1 MNKLLEMRNKF
12 SQSWSKL
19 SGSKKIAYS
28 LLMLVVTVALI
39 YFLVAATKAKYDVL
53 FSNMTAED
61 SGAIVSK
68 LKEKKVDYKITGS
81 SILVPKADVD
91 SLTME
96 LMSEVEITEGS
107 DGFELFDSGKMAPTD
122 TETKIMYQRALSGE
136 IERAIKSFSEI
147 EGAKVNLVLPENT
160 AFVRET
166 EPARASVTLKL
177 KAGTNLNSS
186 QVKAI
191 VSLLTGAV
199 QNLPKENVSIV
210 SDKFK
215 LLTEGLYDAEED
227 NLTASTDKQQALK
240 GEVEKDF
247 EAKIMKVLE
256 PIYKDG
262 VRVSVNTELD
272 FDAVKRN
279 TVKYDPEGTIVSEH
293 ITETF
298 NNNSGNGLSTSPV
311 DEGSKNTIGATTS
324 DGIGTTQ
331 LDGNVV
337 NRDITRNNEI
347 SKIEETIIQA
357 PGSVSKITTSVVL
370 DGNLDEATRASVN
383 NLVAST
389 IGYSEERGDSI
400 SIEGLVFNNESKKAA
415 EQALLDIDIA
425 DNLANRKAL
434 YTRIAYGVLGIIL
447 FIIFIVIIRKS
458 SKKTEKTSGG
468 IDNLIGENVMPK
480 EPEYFEPIEFDSN
493 NKKSNM
499 EKQVKKYAA
508 DKPEQVADIIKSWLT
523 EDER

>member
-19 SGSKKIAYS
+19 SGSKRIAYS
-28 LLMLVVTVALI
+28 LLMVVVTVTLI
-39 YFLVAATKAKYDVL
+39 YFLVAATSTKYDVL

-61 SGAIVSK
+61 SGAIVAK
-68 LKEKKVDYKITGS
+68 LKDKKVDYKITGS

-91 SLTME
+91 SLRME
-96 LMSEVEITEGS
+96 LMSEVKITEGS

-122 TETKIMYQRALSGE
+122 TETKIMYQRALAGE

-177 KAGTNLNSS
+177 KAGTKLDNS

-199 QNLPKENVSIV
+199 ENLPKENVSIV
-210 SDKFK
+210 SDKFV

-240 GEVEKDF
+240 GEVEKNL

-256 PIYKDG
+256 PIYKTG
-262 VRVSVNTELD
+262 VKVSVNTELD
-272 FDAVKRN
+272 FDAVKQN
-279 TVKYDPEGTIVSEH
+279 TVKYDPKGTIVSSH
-293 ITETF
+293 DIETW
-298 NNNSGNGLSTSPV
+298 NDNSGNGLSTSPV
-311 DEGSKNTIGATTS
+311 DEGSKNTIETT
-324 DGIGTTQ
+324 TP
-331 LDGNVV
+331 DGNAV
-337 NRDITRNNEI
+337 NRELTKNYEI
-347 SKIEETIIQA
+347 SKTEENIIKA
-357 PGSVSKITTSVVL
+357 PGGISKITTSVVL

-400 SIEGLVFNNESKKAA
+400 SIEGLFFNTESKKAA

-425 DNLANRKAL
+425 DKLADRKVL

-447 FIIFIVIIRKS
+447 FIILIVVIRKA
-458 SKKTEKTSGG
+458 SKNTEKASGG
-468 IDNLIGENVMPK
+468 IDSLIGDNVMPK
-480 EPEYFEPIEFDSN
+480 QPEYFEPIEFDTN
-493 NKKSNM
+493 NKKLNM

>member
-28 LLMLVVTVALI
+28 LLMVVVTVALI
-39 YFLVAATKAKYDVL
+39 YFLVAATKTKYAVL

-61 SGAIVSK
+61 SGAIVAK
-68 LKEKKVDYKITGS
+68 LKDNKVDYKITGG

-91 SLTME
+91 SLRME

-122 TETKIMYQRALSGE
+122 TETKIMYQRALAGE

-166 EPARASVTLKL
+166 EPARASVTLAL
-177 KAGTNLNSS
+177 KAGTKLDNS

-210 SDKFK
+210 SDKFV
-215 LLTEGLYDAEED
+215 LLTEGLFDAEQD
-227 NLTASTDKQQALK
+227 NLTASTDKQQVLK
-240 GEVEKDF
+240 AQIEKNL
-247 EAKIMKVLE
+247 EAKIMNVLE

-272 FDAVKRN
+272 FDAVERN
-279 TVKYDPEGTIVSEH
+279 TVKYDPEGTIVSLHE
-293 ITETF
+293 IETW
-298 NNNSGNGLSTSPV
+298 NDNSGTGLSTSPV
-311 DEGSKNTIGATTS
+311 DEASKNTIETITP
-324 DGIGTTQ
+324 
-331 LDGNVV
+331 DGNVV
-337 NRDITRNNEI
+337 NREITRNNEI

-389 IGYSEERGDSI
+389 IGYSQERGDSI
-400 SIEGLVFNNESKKAA
+400 SIEGLFFDTESKKAA
-415 EQALLDIDIA
+415 EQALLDIDSA
-425 DNLANRKAL
+425 DKLAARKTL
-434 YTRIAYGVLGIIL
+434 YTRIAFGVIGIIL
-447 FIIFIVIIRKS
+447 FIIMLVVIRKA
-458 SKKTEKTSGG
+458 SKKKDKTSAS
-468 IDNLIGENVMPK
+468 IDSLIGDNIAPK
-480 EPEYFEPIEFDSN
+480 QQEYFEPIQFDTN
-493 NKKSNM
+493 NEKSNM
-499 EKQVKKYAA
+499 EKQVKKYAE

>member
-28 LLMLVVTVALI
+28 LLMVVVTVALI
-39 YFLVAATKAKYDVL
+39 YFLVAATKTKYDVL
-53 FSNMTAED
+53 FSNMTVED
-61 SGAIVSK
+61 SGAIVAK

-91 SLTME
+91 GLRME

-136 IERAIKSFSEI
+136 IERSIKSFSEI
-147 EGAKVNLVLPENT
+147 EGVKVNLVLPENT

-177 KAGTNLNSS
+177 KAGTKLDNS

-199 QNLPKENVSIV
+199 ENLPKENVSIV

-215 LLTEGLYDAEED
+215 LLTEGLYDEEEG
-227 NLTASTDKQQALK
+227 NLTASTDKQQVLK
-240 GEVEKDF
+240 GEVEKNL

-256 PIYKDG
+256 PIYKNG

-272 FDAVKRN
+272 FDSVKQN
-279 TVKYDPEGTIVSEH
+279 TVKYDPEGTIVSSH
-293 ITETF
+293 DIETW
-298 NNNSGNGLSTSPV
+298 NDNTGNGLSTSPV
-311 DEGSKNTIGATTS
+311 DEGSKNTIATT
-324 DGIGTTQ
+324 TP
-331 LDGNVV
+331 DGNSI
-337 NRDITRNNEI
+337 NRELTRNYEI
-347 SKIEETIIQA
+347 SKIEENIIKA
-357 PGSVSKITTSVVL
+357 PGGISKITTSVVL

-389 IGYSEERGDSI
+389 IGYSEVRGDSI
-400 SIEGLVFNNESKKAA
+400 SIEGLSFNTEGKKAA

-425 DNLANRKAL
+425 DKLANKKAL
-434 YTRIAYGVLGIIL
+434 YTRIAFGALGIIL
-447 FIIFIVIIRKS
+447 FIILLVAIRKAG
-458 SKKTEKTSGG
+458 KNKDKTSAG
-468 IDNLIGENVMPK
+468 IDSLIGDNVTPK
-480 EPEYFEPIEFDSN
+480 QPEHFEPIEFDSN
-493 NKKSNM
+493 SKNANM
-499 EKQVKKYAA
+499 EKQVKKYAE

-523 EDER
+523 EDEG